1 MSTHMGNQKSAKRL
15 SECID
20 YYEVCNRAEGKSP
33 KTISWYSANL
43 RRFRNYLKSRHLP
56 DSLDNIDTK
65 LIREYVIY
73 LLKKNRFDG
82 HPYTPVQIERLK
94 RLKEERDNQTVSEVL
109 DRVRNVAR
117 GDENV
122 MPVLIEAVKAYATVG
137 EISDALRE
145 VFGEY
150 REPSIL

>member
-1 MSTHMGNQKSAKRL
+1 MEIGIET
-15 SECID
+15 E
-20 YYEVCNRAEGKSP
+20 
-33 KTISWYSANL
+33 
-43 RRFRNYLKSRHLP
+43 RR
-56 DSLDNIDTK
+56 
-65 LIREYVIY
+65 
-73 LLKKNRFDG
+73 
-82 HPYTPVQIERLK
+82 QIERLK